1 MDRLSKF
8 FDNCQYF
15 VVKKIYGDHNDS
27 VQVKAAINRLFLLL
41 PDKFVGLNVGAGKTR
56 LHPNIKNLELEPGND
71 IDYVGSVNEIPCD
84 KNSFDVVIAQEVLEH
99 VVSPSLAIT
108 EIFRVLKVGGYVY
121 LQLPFII
128 GYHPCP
134 NDYWRF
140 THQGV
145 AELLDPSKFKV
156 IETGISV
163 GPAVG
168 FYRILV
174 EFIALCLSLGIGF
187 LYKPAKLFAA
197 IFCWPI
203 KLLDGLL
210 IRTVQADRISG
221 GYYIIGL
228 KK

>member
-1 MDRLSKF
+1 MKWFSKF

-27 VQVKAAINRLFLLL
+27 AQVKAAIQRLLLLL
-41 PDKFVGLNVGAGKTR
+41 PDNFVGLNVGSGKTK
-56 LHPNIKNLELEPGND
+56 LHLNIKNLELNPGNN
-71 IDYVGSVNEIPCD
+71 IDYVGSVNEIPCG

-140 THQGV
+140 THEGIKQ
-145 AELLDPSKFKV
+145 LLDPTKFKI

-174 EFIALCLSLGIGF
+174 EFIVICFSLGFGF
-187 LYKPAKLFAA
+187 LYKPAKLFAVA
-197 IFCWPI
+197 FFCQSSFWMVFSLKQCKPI
-203 KLLDGLL
+203 ESQVDITLL
-210 IRTVQADRISG
+210 V
-221 GYYIIGL
+221 
-228 KK
+228 

>member
-1 MDRLSKF
+1 MSLFFNF

-15 VVKKIYGDHNDS
+15 VVKKIYGDHNES
-27 VQVKAAINRLFLLL
+27 AQVKSAIRRLFLLL
-41 PDKFVGLNVGAGKTR
+41 PDDFVGLNVGSGKTN
-56 LHPNIKNLELEPGND
+56 LHPNLKNLELSPGNG
-71 IDYVGSVNEIPCD
+71 IDYVGSVTEIPCN

-99 VVSPSLAIT
+99 VASPSLAIK
-108 EIFRVLKVGGYVY
+108 EISRVLKVGGYLY

-140 THQGV
+140 THEGIL
-145 AELLDPSKFKV
+145 ELLDPKKFKV
-156 IETGISV
+156 VEAGMSV

-174 EFIALCLSLGIGF
+174 EFIALCLSLGVGF
-187 LYKPAKLFAA
+187 LYKPAKLLSA
-197 IFCWPI
+197 IFFWPI
-203 KLLDGLL
+203 KLLDSLL
-210 IRTVQADRISG
+210 IRTIQADRISG